1 MISPRYTLYINAD
14 NNGYEPEQCGKTLT
28 VGELIA
34 LLRDNYDYDSPV
46 YLRFDGGYSYGSIT
60 DDNFKEV
67 RNPTTTEKTL
77 YVVESAKKGGDREAV
92 CVTYDL
98 DEARHEADLDWHNTS
113 PYDRE
118 RTEGLYITGY
128 TVEVGASET
137 ALEAYDHYLCDD
149 ELNDDI
155 MIVCEKYPVKE
166 ED

>member
-1 MISPRYTLYINAD
+1 MTLLEYRIFHTVTQQGSFAQAAQVMHLTPSAISHAVSAM
-14 NNGYEPEQCGKTLT
+14 EEECGFQLFVRGRGGVTLT
-28 VGELIA
+28 HTGESLYPLIRQVLDA
-34 LLRDNYDYDSPV
+34 DA
-46 YLRFDGGYSYGSIT
+46 DG
-60 DDNFKEV
+60 K
-67 RNPTTTEKTL
+67 RQ
-77 YVVESAKKGGDREAV
+77 
-92 CVTYDL
+92 